1 MNMLI
6 TYIYAFG
13 KCFYP
18 KWLTWHSGY
27 TFDYFMPSLGIKPMA
42 LELLAPCSSVCAT
55 GGVCVPASEFRN
67 AFCIL
72 QSESFAISFH
82 IVSCLI
88 IPSIKWQNGKY
99 KKQLPL
105 FSSGDLRSDLYH
117 TNKTDPLEYGL
128 LSSVCPIWQPH
139 SKINQ
144 FKCLLC
150 CIDYWWQEIFKRKG
164 QIKTDPVSECASLH
178 AFILD
183 IHNTVAK
190 EYPDD
195 TAFAEILKCAS
206 SRNFSIPQDHM
217 TWGANWKKVY
227 RTVSWATPFNCK
239 CWKYQDN
246 CSLWFN

>member
-1 MNMLI
+1 MLASLI
-6 TYIYAFG
+6 WLCIHVHLHVCLVFLIKLTNHHIFVLPWEYCSILRMTLVNTMAHEYVNHLHLCFWQMLLSKMTYMAFRV
-13 KCFYP
+13 YI
-18 KWLTWHSGY
+18 WLFHAFIGNQTHGFGVAS
-27 TFDYFMPSLGIKPMA
+27 A
-42 LELLAPCSSVCAT
+42 LLFCLCYRS
-55 GGVCVPASEFRN
+55 VCVPASEFRN

-150 CIDYWWQEIFKRKG
+150 CIDYRWQEF
-164 QIKTDPVSECASLH
+164 
-178 AFILD
+178 F
-183 IHNTVAK
+183 
-190 EYPDD
+190 
-195 TAFAEILKCAS
+195 
-206 SRNFSIPQDHM
+206 
-217 TWGANWKKVY
+217 
-227 RTVSWATPFNCK
+227 
-239 CWKYQDN
+239 
-246 CSLWFN
+246 